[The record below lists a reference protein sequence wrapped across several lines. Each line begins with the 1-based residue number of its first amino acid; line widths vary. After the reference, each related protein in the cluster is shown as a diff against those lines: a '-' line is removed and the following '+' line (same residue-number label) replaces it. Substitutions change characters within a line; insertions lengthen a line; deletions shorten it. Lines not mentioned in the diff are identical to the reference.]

1 MLYAAVALF
10 FYLLVVHAILDFPL
24 QGDSVAVN
32 KNPNAN
38 TDLQK
43 HVPWYYWNLSHALAH
58 GGGVALITNS
68 VLLGLCET
76 VVHFFIDLG
85 KSYKLYSIHTDQL
98 LHVCCKL
105 LWISFIFMDYLI
117 LKKMS

>member
-38 TDLQK
+38 TELQK
-43 HVPWYYWNLSHALAH
+43 HVPWYYWILSHALAH
-58 GGGVALITNS
+58 GGGVAFITGS
-68 VLLGLCET
+68 VLLGFFET
-76 VVHFFIDLG
+76 VCHFLIDYG
-85 KSYKLYSIHTDQL
+85 KCNKKYSIHGDQV
-98 LHVCCKL
+98 LHILCKIT
-105 LWISFIFMDYLI
+105 WIIIWIYSPI
-117 LKKMS
+117 LQ